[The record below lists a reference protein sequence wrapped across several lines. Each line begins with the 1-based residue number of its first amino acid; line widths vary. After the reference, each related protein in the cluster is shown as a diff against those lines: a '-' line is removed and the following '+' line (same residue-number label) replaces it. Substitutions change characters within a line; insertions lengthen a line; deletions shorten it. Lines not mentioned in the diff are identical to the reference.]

1 MNKRLVTVTY
11 LLVTLF
17 IPTLSV
23 QAENLRPKTVLS
35 FEGSYFKP
43 RRTDFKELY
52 GSRVK
57 VVGARLDM
65 PFRKR
70 TSLGIRARFFRMS
83 EIDSLVFTNISLGL
97 LLKRAFP
104 ENEVTDFF
112 LAGGFQIEYRRVGF
126 STLEQQS
133 GFGFPIPSKSFNQW
147 GISPSI
153 VVEGGMDIWILG
165 EIKLSPYVGFHYF
178 PYFLFSD
185 PTTGDFGDTGGFMFS
200 ASLGFRL

>member
-1 MNKRLVTVTY
+1 MNKFLLTITV
-11 LLVTLF
+11 LLLF
-17 IPTLSV
+17 PIILTVIV
-23 QAENLRPKTVLS
+23 QAENPRPKTVLS

-97 LLKRAFP
+97 LMKRTFP
-104 ENEVTDFF
+104 ENEVTDFY

-126 STLEQQS
+126 STRERQS
-133 GFGFPIPSKSFNQW
+133 GFGFVIPSEFFTQW
-147 GISPSI
+147 GISPSLA
-153 VVEGGMDIWILG
+153 VEGGVDIWILG
-165 EIKLSPYVGFHYF
+165 EMKLSPYVGFHYF

-185 PTTGDFGDTGGFMFS
+185 PTTGDFGDTGGFMYS
-200 ASLGFRL
+200 VSVGFRL